1 MDTTTLANPASAKG
15 ATKPKAVPS
24 LVEQEI
30 VERVFS
36 AVMEHRLPAGTKLSE
51 IALSETFRASRA
63 RIRRALLMLAERDI
77 VELHSNRGAF
87 VACPSPED
95 ARDIFQARRTVEP
108 TVVENAVQR
117 ITEVQLA
124 ILERDAA
131 WEIAAAEAGK
141 RHEAIRLSGQFH
153 VKLAEFAGNQVLTR
167 FLEDLVART
176 SLIIGLFG
184 SSRIS
189 SCARKD
195 HGALIRAIAAR
206 DTVLATS
213 LMVDHLN
220 HIESEL
226 ELKETN
232 DKPVDIREILKI

>member
-1 MDTTTLANPASAKG
+1 MDTTTLSKPLPAEGVDKL
-15 ATKPKAVPS
+15 KAAS
-24 LVEQEI
+24 RLVEQEI
-30 VERVFS
+30 VERIFS
-36 AVMEHRLPAGTKLSE
+36 AVMEHRLPPGTKLSE
-51 IALSETFRASRA
+51 NALSETFQASRA

-87 VACPSPED
+87 VACPSSED

-117 ITEVQLA
+117 ITDAQLA
-124 ILERDAA
+124 ILDHDAGR
-131 WEIAAAEAGK
+131 EIAASEAGK

-167 FLEDLVART
+167 FVEDLVART

-189 SCARKD
+189 SCAKED
-195 HGALIRAIAAR
+195 HGALIKAIAAR
-206 DTVLATS
+206 DAAIATR

-226 ELKETN
+226 QLRETSE
-232 DKPVDIREILKI
+232 KPVDVREVLRI